1 MKKLKLKKLNED
13 LFKKSKIKM
22 EQAVNIK
29 GGGFTNTIY
38 GKNTDYASN

>member
-13 LFKKSKIKM
+13 LFKKSKIKT

-29 GGGFTNTIY
+29 GGGLTNTLY
-38 GKNTDYASN
+38 GKNTDYCSN